1 MPHRPLRNCGISAQ
15 GSVSPG
21 HQEPRPTAPSQT
33 DQALVLCP
41 WSGHVKNLDRV
52 FLHEDPEL
60 VGSFRNSGMK
70 MQPRLFML
78 PRKLH
83 RFLRPAAQGRFNR
96 KQNRSVTITHI
107 PFGPLNVCSR
117 SRFFQRILRVNRP
130 IFGLPTVWA
139 PSPAFDVVRQRP
151 IQGGPVPSRFA
162 RRKQF

>member
-1 MPHRPLRNCGISAQ
+1 MF
-15 GSVSPG
+15 VF
-21 HQEPRPTAPSQT
+21 APQHK
-33 DQALVLCP
+33 ALLVQDTKNLVQQRHHKLTKLWFCARP